1 MTEINVKWRFRQGVT
16 TWSARASA
24 QVGNWTIR
32 AEWLGVSGRAALPK
46 GPNRVELRP
55 APDAPLAV
63 KVRGVTATS
72 LREMEGVITQMTR
85 DFAERPELEG
95 IADPVAPVLRRL
107 TQIQDGP
114 RGNEDYYPLLLKAFS
129 RLEEAG
135 HPEPVNALAE
145 AMNVSKNT
153 AKTRLRLAR
162 KAEAAPRRGRAR
174 GEN

>member
-1 MTEINVKWRFRQGVT
+1 MTETNVEWRFRQGVT
-16 TWSARASA
+16 TWSVTASA
-24 QVGNWTIR
+24 QVGNWAIR
-32 AEWLGVSGRAALPK
+32 AEWLGVSGKAALPK

-55 APDAPLAV
+55 SRDAPLAV
-63 KVRGVTATS
+63 KVRGVTAS
-72 LREMEGVITQMTR
+72 ALREMEGVITQMTR
-85 DFAERPELEG
+85 DFAERPELAG

-107 TQIQDGP
+107 TQIEGGP

-162 KAEAAPRRGRAR
+162 NAVAAPRGERAR
-174 GEN
+174 GKS